1 MMKNT
6 NIKPKSKA
14 IDLKRR
20 LLIGIL
26 IFPYGEEISS
36 DVISR
41 IIVIIASHSVI
52 SIKLKGKVIFHS
64 T

>member
-14 IDLKRR
+14 IVRRRR
-20 LLIGIL
+20 LLMGIL
-26 IFPYGEEISS
+26 IFPYEGEISS

-41 IIVIIASHSVI
+41 IMVIIASHSVI
-52 SIKLKGKVIFHS
+52 SIKLKGKVIIYS